1 MLKRRFLPWLAIA
14 LAVVAAGTSA
24 LYVRDMR
31 RAFERIR
38 GKSTIVSSPFG
49 DIEFAQ
55 GGMGP
60 AVLVIHGS
68 GGGFDQGELIVRAV
82 LGDRVHWIAPSR
94 FGYLRST
101 FRAGATF
108 DEQAHAY
115 AYLLD
120 HLRIQN
126 AAVVALSHGGPSA
139 LLFAALHP
147 DCVSSLT
154 LISAG
159 VASSTDANQSEANQK
174 GDALTAIFQRDYR
187 YWAVTTAFRSWFLEL
202 MGVTDAVIAGLTPEQ
217 QELAD
222 QVIDF
227 MNPVSLRS
235 AGVMFDNRAAM
246 PNERISAIRAPTL
259 ILHAKDDTLQLYR
272 NAEFAAATI
281 PRSRLVSFERG
292 GHLVM
297 AVQQATI
304 RTLIEEHILA
314 HSAQ

>member
-1 MLKRRFLPWLAIA
+1 MLKRFLPWLAIA
-14 LAVVAAGTSA
+14 LAIVAAGTSA

-31 RAFERIR
+31 RAYERIR

-49 DIEFAQ
+49 DIEFAE

-82 LGDRVHWIAPSR
+82 LGDGFHWIAPSR

-120 HLRIQN
+120 HLRMQN

-147 DCVSSLT
+147 DRVTSLT

-174 GDALTAIFQRDYR
+174 GNALTAIFRRDYR
-187 YWAVTTAFRSWFLEL
+187 YWAATTAFRNWFLEL
-202 MGVTDAVIAGLTPEQ
+202 MGVTDAVIADLTPGQ
-217 QELAD
+217 RELAD

-227 MNPVSLRS
+227 MNPVSPRS

-246 PNERISAIRAPTL
+246 PNERIAAIRAPTL

-272 NAEFAAATI
+272 NAEFAAVTI
-281 PRSRLVSFERG
+281 PRARLVSFERG

-314 HSAQ
+314 HANQ